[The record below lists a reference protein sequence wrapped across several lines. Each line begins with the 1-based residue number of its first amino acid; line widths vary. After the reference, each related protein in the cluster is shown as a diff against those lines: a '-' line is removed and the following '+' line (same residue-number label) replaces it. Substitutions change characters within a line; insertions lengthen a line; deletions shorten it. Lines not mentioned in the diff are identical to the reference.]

1 MKVSP
6 LGFIYGMADAIYISE
21 DRRQK
26 MQTNVLVIM
35 TLLVFKRLLD
45 KNGALLKSVAELVET
60 DSETKSEK
68 RPKSEDYRILN

>member
-1 MKVSP
+1 
-6 LGFIYGMADAIYISE
+6 
-21 DRRQK
+21 